1 MDVNKVMKNVED
13 FAKSAD
19 VKTSPRSI
27 SSYASKAIYYFP
39 VLCSKTITDK
49 NAFMISSN
57 LEASYSS
64 FVAACFAMVPA
75 VVVKGN
81 SVNVEDY
88 LKKFHQNIGIS
99 DGNEYYVSLKEDAKP
114 YLLFP
119 NSILNEASL
128 DNAKEILKK
137 SGLKVGGKN
146 EDYTENKSSSNTEKH
161 TRTVTK
167 TDEKGNVTKTSEE
180 IEDTKTNNSSETKQR
195 FISRKN
201 FSVAEAEKKN
211 NLKPSIV
218 KVSCSFIIDG
228 NEVKVDIP
236 VGVKTMLHPVNSNEL
251 CEHIMD
257 SVAGKGLLHNLIR
270 YTTGEVLSL
279 GDILFGISKIK
290 NSVKAKGEM
299 ARWVDAIEH
308 RKRLNKISKAGLARK
323 PYLPNVSI
331 VLSMDDINDIE
342 HLIGYNLLKD
352 SYRAVKFMKDNFL
365 LTFAIADDATETAYI
380 LYDGHSSY
388 DEIPYAALK
397 RENERNSDAIA
408 ALVKSTIK

>member
-1 MDVNKVMKNVED
+1 MDAKKVMENVED
-13 FAKSAD
+13 FAKSHD

-39 VLCSKTITDK
+39 VLCSKTVTDK

-57 LEASYSS
+57 LEAAYSS
-64 FVAACFAMVPA
+64 FVAACFSLVPA
-75 VVVKGN
+75 VKVHGD

-88 LKKFHQNIGIS
+88 LKKFHQNIGIA
-99 DGNEYYVSLKEDAKP
+99 DGNEYYIALKEDAKP

-119 NSILNEASL
+119 NDTLNEASL
-128 DNAKEILKK
+128 LNAKDILKN
-137 SGLKVGGKN
+137 SGLNVGGSD
-146 EDYTENKSSSNTEKH
+146 EDYSEKK
-161 TRTVTK
+161 TTIKTK
-167 TDEKGNVTKTSEE
+167 TDEQGNTTQTSEE
-180 IEDTKTNNSSETKQR
+180 VIETKQR
-195 FISRKN
+195 FVAKKN
-201 FSVAEAEKKN
+201 FNVSEAEKKN

-218 KVSCSFIIDG
+218 KVSCSFLISG

-251 CEHIMD
+251 CNHIMD

-290 NSVKAKGEM
+290 NNVKAKGEM
-299 ARWVDAIEH
+299 AKWVEVIEH
-308 RKRLNKISKAGLARK
+308 RKRLNKISKAGLAKK

-331 VLSMDDINDIE
+331 VISMDDVNDIE

-352 SYRAVKFMKDNFL
+352 SYRAIKFMKDNFL
-365 LTFAIADDATETAYI
+365 LTLVIADDATETAYL

-388 DEIPYAALK
+388 DEYPYSAMK
-397 RENERNSDAIA
+397 RENERNADAIS
-408 ALVKSTIK
+408 ALVKSSIR

>member
-1 MDVNKVMKNVED
+1 MDANKVMKNVED
-13 FAKSAD
+13 FAKDTASSLD
-19 VKTSPRSI
+19 VKKTPRSI

-39 VLCSKTITDK
+39 VLCSKTVVDK

-81 SVNVEDY
+81 SVNTEDY
-88 LKKFHQNIGIS
+88 LKQFHQNIGIS
-99 DGNEYYVSLKEDAKP
+99 DGNEYYLALKEDAKP
-114 YLLFP
+114 FLLFP
-119 NSILNEASL
+119 NGALNEASISSRVKDVL
-128 DNAKEILKK
+128 TDTNIPNMKSKK
-137 SGLKVGGKN
+137 DDITGTNVSG
-146 EDYTENKSSSNTEKH
+146 E
-161 TRTVTK
+161 TVVDGMDKDGNPK
-167 TDEKGNVTKTSEE
+167 T
-180 IEDTKTNNSSETKQR
+180 R
-195 FISRKN
+195 FISKN
-201 FSVAEAEKKN
+201 TFSVNEAEKKN

-218 KVSCSFIIDG
+218 KVSCSFIIEG

-257 SVAGKGLLHNLIR
+257 SIAGKGLLHNLIR

-290 NSVKAKGEM
+290 NTVKAKGEM
-299 ARWVDAIEH
+299 ARWTDAIEH
-308 RKRLNKISKAGLARK
+308 RKRLNKISKAGLAK
-323 PYLPNVSI
+323 KAYLPNVSI
-331 VLSMDDINDIE
+331 IISMDDVNDIE
-342 HLIGYNLLKD
+342 HLIGYNLFKD
-352 SYRAVKFMKDNFL
+352 SYMAVKFMKDNFL
-365 LTFAIADDATETAYI
+365 LTLAISDDATETAYI

-397 RENERNSDAIA
+397 RENERNSDAIS
-408 ALVKSTIK
+408 ALVKSTIR